1 MRPGLVDYDENIS
14 HLLAR
19 KQHMAALF
27 LAKTWPFKVA
37 QMVDRKLI
45 WSGNFQRNEKKI
57 DFLFDK
63 MKDHIL

>member
-27 LAKTWPFKVA
+27 FAKIWPFKFNKIYQIAYFLPNLV
-37 QMVDRKLI
+37 QFFCKHLI
-45 WSGNFQRNEKKI
+45 KG
-57 DFLFDK
+57 
-63 MKDHIL
+63 KDY